1 MKVTQL
7 PAANDLVSQ
16 RHKLQSLADTAEI
29 GIFDVVVGGKYASE
43 SLKAVCLAPFIA
55 ECNAQIAAIDRQL
68 AELGVEV
75 D

>member
-1 MKVTQL
+1 VKLTEL
-7 PAANDLVSQ
+7 PEATRLVNE
-16 RHKLQSLADTAEI
+16 RHLLRTLADTAEI
-29 GIFDVVVGGKYASE
+29 GIFDVFVGGKYASE
-43 SLKAVCLAPFIA
+43 SLKAVCRAPFIA